1 MSFSSSKKQ
10 RSNSMG
16 LTFVFSAFVVSFIS
30 TLGSLFFSEI
40 MNFIPCS
47 LCWYQRIFMYP
58 LVFLFLINLLFP
70 DEKIFK
76 YTFPIAFIGWGISI
90 YHNLLMFK
98 IIPEKLSPCIQG
110 VPCSV
115 DYINWLGFITIP
127 LLSFFAYTIILIL
140 LIALKKESK
149 NAK

>member
-1 MSFSSSKKQ
+1 MSSSISQ
-10 RSNSMG
+10 RSSSQS
-16 LTFVFSAFVVSFIS
+16 LTFVFSAFVLSLIA

-40 MNFIPCS
+40 MNFVPCS

-58 LVFLFLINLLFP
+58 LVFLFSINLLFP

-76 YTFPIAFIGWGISI
+76 YTFPITFVGWIISI

-98 IIPEKLSPCIQG
+98 IIPENLSPCIQG

-115 DYINWLGFITIP
+115 DYLNWFGFITIP
-127 LLSFFAYTIILIL
+127 LLSFFSYTIILIL
-140 LIALKKESK
+140 LIVLRKENYNEK
-149 NAK
+149 

>member
-1 MSFSSSKKQ
+1 MP
-10 RSNSMG
+10 
-16 LTFVFSAFVVSFIS
+16 FVFLAFLISVVATF
-30 TLGSLFFSEI
+30 GSLFFSEI

-70 DEKIFK
+70 DDKIFK
-76 YTFPIAFIGWGISI
+76 YSFPLVFIGLIISI

-127 LLSFFAYTIILIL
+127 LLSFFAYTLILIL
-140 LIALKKESK
+140 LINLKKENK

>member
-1 MSFSSSKKQ
+1 MSVDLSA
-10 RSNSMG
+10 RSNSRS
-16 LTFVFSAFVVSFIS
+16 LTFVFLAFLVSLIA

-58 LVFLFLINLLFP
+58 LVIIFLIALLYP
-70 DEKIFK
+70 DDKVFK
-76 YTFPIAFIGWGISI
+76 YAFTLGFIGWLISV

-98 IIPEKLSPCIQG
+98 IIPEKLSPCVQG
-110 VPCSV
+110 IPCSV
-115 DYINWLGFITIP
+115 DYLNWLGFITIP

-140 LIALKKESK
+140 LIILKKGK
-149 NAK
+149 